1 MSIKTNRKKWEDFI
15 LKDKKKSLEYLKEG
29 MINLRSLPEGKPL
42 SLFIGGKLEKQS
54 DLNDIKKEKKKN
66 EEIYNNQNIKEESFN
81 FDNFF
86 NSQNIN
92 ELFGLDESKNGK
104 ENLDLNLNV
113 NKEDIEMKDLTNN
126 FKEDKTSDKSYN
138 NIKNYN
144 GQLKNINN
152 KIQNGIEKEDNKEN
166 INFNIIEDS
175 FIFDE
180 KNIQNIFNDD
190 FNFDNNKNNN
200 IKKNSQM
207 KNGKEEKKNIIDNF
221 IINNNNKKKNN
232 KKKNNNKNKK

>member
-42 SLFIGGKLEKQS
+42 SLFIGGKLEKQN

-92 ELFGLDESKNGK
+92 ELFGLDESKNEK

-113 NKEDIEMKDLTNN
+113 NKEDI
-126 FKEDKTSDKSYN
+126 
-138 NIKNYN
+138 
-144 GQLKNINN
+144 
-152 KIQNGIEKEDNKEN
+152 
-166 INFNIIEDS
+166 
-175 FIFDE
+175 
-180 KNIQNIFNDD
+180 
-190 FNFDNNKNNN
+190 
-200 IKKNSQM
+200 
-207 KNGKEEKKNIIDNF
+207 
-221 IINNNNKKKNN
+221 
-232 KKKNNNKNKK
+232 